1 MSAEAFLRGIATDS
15 YENKVKAS
23 ANSFNV
29 IKAYLSTK
37 EKPGVAYELTM
48 YMCLSMFASDYAL
61 SKKEFK
67 FFNEFVGIKY
77 NLDDLTNDFKKFK
90 ADNYKRVFDY
100 LKLAPIDVRKHSAI
114 LAACCLSCDRE
125 VTASETEDFKKL
137 LVLLGLSV

>member
-1 MSAEAFLRGIATDS
+1 MKNNTIRHLINGKPSVIISKG
-15 YENKVKAS
+15 KVNFEEMKR
-23 ANSFNV
+23 
-29 IKAYLSTK
+29 L
-37 EKPGVAYELTM
+37 
-48 YMCLSMFASDYAL
+48 
-61 SKKEFK
+61 
-67 FFNEFVGIKY
+67 KY